1 MIDTIN
7 FNSADE
13 ARTYCAEQGGRF
25 YVMAPETLA
34 QIEAAEAAGGF
45 EGGMSGAS
53 GEGGYSAQGVAQDSS
68 SAADAPTDA
77 QSAWDPA
84 KDYYWKA
91 GALVEGLIDFGLGI
105 RDFVE
110 AYKTG
115 ATGPV
120 ILIPTE
126 ELDKLLHG
134 STDET

>member
-1 MIDTIN
+1 VIDTIN

-13 ARTYCAEQGGRF
+13 ARTYSAEQGGRF

-53 GEGGYSAQGVAQDSS
+53 GQGGFSAQGVVPSSS
-68 SAADAPTDA
+68 SAADA

-84 KDYYWKA
+84 KEYYWKA
-91 GALVEGLIDFGLGI
+91 GALVDGVIELGLGI

-110 AYKTG
+110 FLETG
-115 ATGPV
+115 AIGPV
-120 ILIPTE
+120 ILIPTP

>member
-7 FNSADE
+7 FNSADDV
-13 ARTYCAEQGGRF
+13 RNYSAEQGGRF
-25 YVMAPETLA
+25 YVLAPETLA

-53 GEGGYSAQGVAQDSS
+53 RQGGYSAEGVVQNSS

-84 KDYYWKA
+84 EYDRKL
-91 GALVEGLIDFGLGI
+91 GALVDGVIDFGLGI

-110 AYKTG
+110 FLEHG
-115 ATGPV
+115 AIGPV
-120 ILIPTE
+120 ILIPAK
-126 ELDKLLHG
+126 ELEKLLHG
-134 STDET
+134 STDEA

>member
-1 MIDTIN
+1 MDTIN
-7 FNSADE
+7 FNLADE
-13 ARTYCAEQGGRF
+13 ARTYSAEQGGRF

-53 GEGGYSAQGVAQDSS
+53 GQGGYSAQGVAQNSS

-84 KDYYWKA
+84 EEYYWKA
-91 GALVEGLIDFGLGI
+91 GALVDGVIDFGLGI

-110 AYKTG
+110 FLETG
-115 ATGPV
+115 AIGPV
-120 ILIPTE
+120 ILIPAP

>member
-1 MIDTIN
+1 MDKIN
-7 FNSADE
+7 FNSADD
-13 ARTYCAEQGGRF
+13 ARTYSAEQGGRF

-53 GEGGYSAQGVAQDSS
+53 GQGGYSAQGVAQNSS

-84 KDYYWKA
+84 KEYYWKA
-91 GALVEGLIDFGLGI
+91 GALVDGVIDFGLGI

-110 AYKTG
+110 FLEQG
-115 ATGPV
+115 AIGPV
-120 ILIPTE
+120 ILIPAP

-134 STDET
+134 STDEA